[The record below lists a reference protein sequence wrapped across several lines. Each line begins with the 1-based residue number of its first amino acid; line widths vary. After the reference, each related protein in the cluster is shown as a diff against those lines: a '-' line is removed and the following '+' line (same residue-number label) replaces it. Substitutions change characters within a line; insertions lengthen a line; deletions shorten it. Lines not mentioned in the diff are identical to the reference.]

1 MRRVMQVGL
10 VLALLAGVAAAQQ
23 QRDFS
28 KVEIKV
34 TKVTDA
40 VYMLQGSG
48 GNITVFTG
56 PDGVVMVDTEFAA
69 LAPKIEAALK
79 GITDKPLR
87 FVINTHWHFDHTD
100 GNAVWSQQAPI
111 IANDLLR
118 ERMVSGGKV
127 LTMDFK
133 PAPAA
138 ALPVITYPDRMSLQ
152 VNGEDIE
159 ILHYPAAHTDGD
171 SVVYFP
177 KEHVAATGDEYF
189 ANIFPF
195 IDLDSGGS
203 VKGYIAAVDKQIAM
217 YPEDT
222 KIIPGHGP
230 LSTVAD
236 FRAWASM
243 LRDCEGIVEDGIRH
257 GRTADQLKQ
266 EKVLAKY
273 HKYASSFIDEDKFI
287 DTLYKSLGG
296 EKK

>member
-1 MRRVMQVGL
+1 MRRVIGVGML
-10 VLALLAGVAAAQQ
+10 LFALAAVAMAQ

-34 TKVTDA
+34 TKVTEA

-48 GNITVFTG
+48 GNITLFTG
-56 PDGVVMVDTEFAA
+56 PEGVVMVDTEFAA
-69 LAPKIEAALK
+69 LAPKVEAALK

-87 FVINTHWHFDHTD
+87 FVVNTHWHFDHTD
-100 GNAVWSQQAPI
+100 GNAAWSAQAPI

-118 ERMVSGGKV
+118 ARMASGGKV

-133 PAPAA
+133 PAPAD
-138 ALPVITYPDRMSLQ
+138 ALPAITYPDRMALHL
-152 VNGEDIE
+152 NGEDVE
-159 ILHYPAAHTDGD
+159 IIHYPAAHTDGD

-195 IDLDSGGS
+195 IDLESGGS
-203 VKGYIAAVDKQIAM
+203 VKGYLDAVDKQIAM
-217 YPEDT
+217 YPEDV

-230 LSTVAD
+230 LSTLAD
-236 FRAWASM
+236 FRAYASM
-243 LRDCEGIVEDGIRH
+243 LRDCAGIVEDGVRH
-257 GRTADQLKQ
+257 GKSAEQLKQ

-273 HKYASSFIDEDKFI
+273 HKFSSSFIDEDKFI
-287 DTLYKSLGG
+287 DTLYKSLSA

>member
-10 VLALLAGVAAAQQ
+10 VLALLAGMAAAQ

-56 PDGVVMVDTEFAA
+56 PEGVVMVDTEFAA

-87 FVINTHWHFDHTD
+87 FVVNTHWHFDHTD
-100 GNAVWSQQAPI
+100 GNPAWSAKAPI

-118 ERMVSGGKV
+118 ARMASGGKV

-133 PAPAA
+133 PAAA
-138 ALPVITYPDRMSLQ
+138 DALPTITYPDRMSLHL
-152 VNGEDIE
+152 NGEEIE

-177 KEHVAATGDEYF
+177 QQHVAATGDEYF

-195 IDLDSGGS
+195 IDLESGGS
-203 VKGYIAAVDKQIAM
+203 VKGYLGAVDKQIAM
-217 YPEDT
+217 YPEDV

-230 LSTVAD
+230 LSTLAD
-236 FRAWASM
+236 FRAYASM
-243 LRDCEGIVEDGIRH
+243 LRDCAGIVEDGIRH
-257 GRTADQLKQ
+257 GKTAEQLKQ

-287 DTLYKSLGG
+287 DTLYKSLGA